1 MKKIAV
7 LFILCSATTVWGQ
20 GISQALR
27 YSMTQTNGSARF
39 RAMSGA
45 FGALG
50 GDLSALNSNP
60 AGSAVFSTNQF
71 SASLNNQHTKNNST
85 YFGNSTTENNI
96 AFDLNQVGAAFVFLA
111 TDPKTDW
118 KKLSFCI
125 AYENDNNFDNSIYA
139 VGNNNQNSIANYF
152 LYYANP
158 NANQGGIYLST
169 LLNNYYEDLNYQDEQ
184 AYLGYYANVITND
197 PSNPNNDTYLANFTP
212 ASSYYQ
218 ENYVIS
224 SGYNGKLAF
233 NGGFQYKDN
242 WYFGIN
248 LNTHFTDYTK
258 TAIFYEENA
267 ADPTLVKKIQFE
279 NNIHTYGNGFSFQIG
294 AIHKF
299 NPSWRAGL
307 SYKSPTWLT
316 LNDEVNQ
323 RLFSKNFTPNYNPNN
338 ASATSNVIMV
348 YSPYQLRTPHE
359 FTGSLAYVFGK
370 KGLISVDYLLKDYSN
385 CQFQPSNEFSSANAA
400 IQSALRNTAEVR
412 IGAEYRIKQWS
423 LRAGYRNEQ
432 SPYKNK
438 YTVGGLQA
446 YSGGFGFNFGATR
459 LDLAYDLAQRNSQ
472 RSFFTYG
479 FTDGAAVKTSTSSF
493 TTTLTFEL

>member
-1 MKKIAV
+1 
-7 LFILCSATTVWGQ
+7 
-20 GISQALR
+20 
-27 YSMTQTNGSARF
+27 
-39 RAMSGA
+39 
-45 FGALG
+45 
-50 GDLSALNSNP
+50 
-60 AGSAVFSTNQF
+60 
-71 SASLNNQHTKNNST
+71 
-85 YFGNSTTENNI
+85 
-96 AFDLNQVGAAFVFLA
+96 LA
-111 TDPKTDW
+111 
-118 KKLSFCI
+118 FCI
-125 AYENDNNFDNSIYA
+125 AYENDNNFDNTTYA
-139 VGNNNQNSIANYF
+139 VGNNNQHSIANYF

-169 LLNNYYEDLNYQDEQ
+169 LLNNYYEDLNYPDQQ

-197 PSNPNNDTYLANFTP
+197 PSNPNNDTYIPNFTP
-212 ASSYYQ
+212 AASYYQ
-218 ENYVIS
+218 ENYVMS

-267 ADPTLVKKIQFE
+267 ADPALVKKIQFE
-279 NNIHTYGNGFSFQIG
+279 NNIHTYGNGFSFQLG

-479 FTDGAAVKTSTSSF
+479 FTDGAAVKTSINSF

>member
-1 MKKIAV
+1 MKKIAI

-20 GISQALR
+20 GVSQALR

-60 AGSAVFSTNQF
+60 AGSAVFTTNQF

-111 TDPKTDW
+111 TDPKTNW

-169 LLNNYYEDLNYQDEQ
+169 LLNNYYEDLNYPDQQ

-197 PSNPNNDTYLANFTP
+197 PSNPNNDTYIPNFTP
-212 ASSYYQ
+212 AASYYQ
-218 ENYVIS
+218 ENYVMS

-279 NNIHTYGNGFSFQIG
+279 NNIHTYGNGFSFQVG

-479 FTDGAAVKTSTSSF
+479 FTDSAAVKTSTSSF

>member
-1 MKKIAV
+1 MKKILLLV
-7 LFILCSATTVWGQ
+7 ILCSASGLWAQ
-20 GISQALR
+20 GVSQALR
-27 YSMTQTNGSARF
+27 YSMTETNGSARF

-60 AGSAVFSTNQF
+60 AGSAIFTTNQF
-71 SASLNNQHTKNNST
+71 SASLNNQHTKNSST
-85 YFGNSTTENNI
+85 YFGNTTTENSV
-96 AFDLNQVGAAFVFLA
+96 AFDLNQAGAVFVFHA
-111 TDPKTDW
+111 TDPKENW
-118 KKLSFCI
+118 KKLAFCI
-125 AYENDNNFDNSIYA
+125 AYENDNNFNNSTYA
-139 VGNNNQNSIANYF
+139 VGNNNQNSITNYF

-158 NANQGGIYLST
+158 NQNQGGIYLNT

-197 PSNPNNDTYLANFTP
+197 PANPNNDTYLPNFSP
-212 ASSYYQ
+212 AASYYQ

-267 ADPTLVKKIQFE
+267 NDPTLIKKIQFE
-279 NNIHTYGNGFSFQIG
+279 NNIHTYGNGFSFQVG

-299 NPSWRAGL
+299 NQSFRAGL

-323 RLFSKNFTPNYNPNN
+323 RLFSKNFTANYNPNN
-338 ASATSNVIMV
+338 ASATSNVIMI

-359 FTGSLAYVFGK
+359 ITGSWAYVFGK
-370 KGLISVDYLLKDYSN
+370 KGVLSVDLIRKDYSN
-385 CQFQPSNEFSSANAA
+385 CAYQPNEVFSVANSA
-400 IQSALRNTAEVR
+400 IKSSLRNTTELRV
-412 IGAEYRIKQWS
+412 GGEYRIKQWS
-423 LRAGYRNEQ
+423 LRGGFRNEQ
-432 SPYKNK
+432 SPYQNK
-438 YTVGGLQA
+438 YTVGALKA
-446 YSGGFGFNFGATR
+446 YSTGFGYNFGNTR
-459 LDLAYDLAQRNSQ
+459 LDLAYDLSQRYTQ

-479 FTDGAAVKTSTSSF
+479 FTDGAAVKTRVSSF

>member
-1 MKKIAV
+1 MKKFV
-7 LFILCSATTVWGQ
+7 LLLLLCTTAQTWAQ
-20 GISQALR
+20 GINQALR

-71 SASLNNQHTKNNST
+71 SASLNNQHTKNSST
-85 YFGNSTTENNI
+85 YFGNTTTENNI
-96 AFDLNQVGAAFVFLA
+96 SFDLNQLGAAFVFLA
-111 TDPKTDW
+111 TDPKTNW

-125 AYENDNNFDNSIYA
+125 AYENDNNFENATYA
-139 VGNNNQNSIANYF
+139 VGNNSNSIANYF

-197 PSNPNNDTYLANFTP
+197 PSNPNNDTYLANFIP
-212 ASSYYQ
+212 DSSYYQ

-224 SGYNGKLAF
+224 SGYNGQLAF
-233 NGGFQYKDN
+233 NGGFQYKDK
-242 WYFGIN
+242 WCFGIN

-258 TAIFYEENA
+258 TAIFYEENNG
-267 ADPTLVKKIQFE
+267 DPALIKKIQFE
-279 NNIHTYGNGFSFQIG
+279 NNIHTYGNGFSFQLG

-299 NPSWRAGL
+299 TQSLRAGL
-307 SYKSPTWLT
+307 SYKSPTWFT

-323 RLFSKNFTPNYNPNN
+323 KLFSKNFTANYNPNN
-338 ASATSNVIMV
+338 ASATPNVIMV

-359 FTGSLAYVFGK
+359 ITGSLAYIFGK
-370 KGLISVDYLLKDYSN
+370 KALLSIDYILKDYSN
-385 CQFQPSNEFSSANAA
+385 CAYQPKDEFSVANTS
-400 IQSALRNTAEVR
+400 IKSSLRNTAELRV
-412 IGAEYRIKQWS
+412 GTEYRIKEWS

-438 YTVGGLQA
+438 YTIGGLQA
-446 YSGGFGFNFGATR
+446 YSTGFGYNFGGTR
-459 LDLAYDLAQRNSQ
+459 IDLAYDLSQRYSQ
-472 RSFFTYG
+472 RSFFTNG

>member
-1 MKKIAV
+1 MKKIAI
-7 LFILCSATTVWGQ
+7 LFILFTATTNWAQ
-20 GISQALR
+20 GINQALR

-60 AGSAVFSTNQF
+60 AGSAVFTTNQF
-71 SASLNNQHTKNNST
+71 SVTLNNQHIQNKST
-85 YFGNSTTENNI
+85 YFNTTTTENDFT
-96 AFDLNQVGAAFVFLA
+96 FDLNQIGGAFVFQA
-111 TDPKTDW
+111 TDPKTKW
-118 KKLSFCI
+118 KKLAFCI
-125 AYENDNNFDNSIYA
+125 AYENDNNFDNTTYA
-139 VGNNNQNSIANYF
+139 VGDNNQHSIADYF

-197 PSNPNNDTYLANFTP
+197 PSNPNNDTYIPNFTP
-212 ASSYYQ
+212 AASYYQ
-218 ENYVIS
+218 ENYVMS

-267 ADPTLVKKIQFE
+267 ADPTLIKKIQFE
-279 NNIHTYGNGFSFQIG
+279 NNIHTYGNGFSFQLG

-299 NPSWRAGL
+299 SSAFRAGL

-359 FTGSLAYVFGK
+359 FTGSLAYIFGK
-370 KGLISVDYLLKDYSN
+370 KGLVSIDYLLKDYSN
-385 CQFQPSNEFSSANAA
+385 CQYQPANEFSSANAS

-479 FTDGAAVKTSTSSF
+479 FTDGASLKTSTSSF

>member
-1 MKKIAV
+1 MKKIALL
-7 LFILCSATTVWGQ
+7 LFLFFAKPIWAQ

-27 YSMTQTNGSARF
+27 YSMTETNGTARF
-39 RAMSGA
+39 RAMGGA

-60 AGSAVFSTNQF
+60 AGSAVFATNQF
-71 SASLNNQHTKNNST
+71 SSSLSNLHTKNQSN
-85 YFGNSTTENNI
+85 YFGTMTTENNI
-96 AFDLNQVGAAFVFLA
+96 SFDLNQAGAAFVFKA
-111 TDPKTDW
+111 TDPKAKW
-118 KKLSFCI
+118 KKMTFCI
-125 AYENDNNFDNSIYA
+125 NYDNDNNFDNSTYA
-139 VGNNNQNSIANYF
+139 VGTNNQNSIANYF

-169 LLNNYYEDLNYQDEQ
+169 LLNNYYEDLNYPDEQ
-184 AYLGYYANVITND
+184 AYLGYFANVITND
-197 PSNPNNDTYLANFTP
+197 PSNPNNDTYIPNFSP
-212 ASSYYQ
+212 AASYYQ
-218 ENYVIS
+218 ENYVLTN
-224 SGYNGKLAF
+224 GYNGKLTF
-233 NGGFQYKDN
+233 NGGFQYQDD
-242 WYFGIN
+242 WYFGVN

-279 NNIHTYGNGFSFQIG
+279 NNLHTYGNGFSFQLG

-299 NPSWRAGL
+299 NSSFRMGL

-323 RLFSKNFTPNYNPNN
+323 RLFSKNFNPNYNPNN
-338 ASATSNVIMV
+338 ASTTSRVVMV

-359 FTGSLAYVFGK
+359 FTSSFAYIFGK
-370 KGLISVDYLLKDYSN
+370 KGIVSLDYIVKDYSN
-385 CQFQPSNEFSSANAA
+385 CSYQPQQDFSVANEAIKNTLGAA
-400 IQSALRNTAEVR
+400 AEVR
-412 IGAEYRIKQWS
+412 IGGEYRIKQWS

-432 SPYKNK
+432 SPYQNK
-438 YTVGGLQA
+438 YTIGGLNA
-446 YSGGFGFNFGATR
+446 YSTGFGFNFGGAR
-459 LDLAYDLAQRNSQ
+459 LDVAYDRSQRLSQ

-479 FTDGAAVKTSTSSF
+479 FTDAAAVKTTISSF